1 MHCDEASYT
10 LELNLLWELSS
21 QNDCQHQGVVLLQ
34 AACFA
39 IQNGATLSRAQVKT
53 FKHNDMNDLER
64 ILKEQAAKDR
74 RSK

>member
-1 MHCDEASYT
+1 MLQDF
-10 LELNLLWELSS
+10 LSGP
-21 QNDCQHQGVVLLQ
+21 DRHKHWCVVFVQ

-53 FKHNDMNDLER
+53 FKHNDMDDLER
-64 ILKEQAAKDR
+64 ILKEQAAKDK